1 MCVLGDI
8 PGMKDE
14 SIHESERRRSRRGIA
29 SYFRRLAGALDRGE
43 RAPIDNEQTVTIDPP
58 ADTDFDVNV
67 EREGDTVSVEIE
79 MAWEEQE
86 GDVEVDVVASKAT
99 FEVYEDTSA
108 RWRWRLRHDNGNI
121 IADSSEGYA
130 SKQKAKQGL
139 ASVQSNAPSAYVE
152 DQSEDDPEPDATDGG
167 SDATFEI
174 FEDSAGKWRWRLRHD
189 NGNIIADGGQG
200 YASKQKAKQGLGS
213 VRQNA
218 PGAPVESV
226 EG

>member
-1 MCVLGDI
+1 MDE
-8 PGMKDE
+8 E

-29 SYFRRLAGALDRGE
+29 SYFRRLARALDRGE
-43 RAPIDNEQTVTIDPP
+43 RVAVDEDRTVTVDPP
-58 ADTDFDVNV
+58 ADTDFQVDVG
-67 EREGDTVSVEIE
+67 RAGDTVSVEVG
-79 MAWEEQE
+79 MAWEEEE
-86 GDVEVDVVASKAT
+86 GDVRVDVVASKAT
-99 FEVYEDTSA
+99 FEVYEDSA
-108 RWRWRLRHDNGNI
+108 EQWRWRLEHVNGNI

-152 DQSEDDPEPDATDGG
+152 DQSEDDPEPDATEGG

-174 FEDSAGKWRWRLRHD
+174 FADTGGKWRWRLRHD

-200 YASKQKAKQGLGS
+200 YASKQKAKQGLNS
-213 VRQNA
+213 VRQNV
-218 PGAPVESV
+218 PGAPVEHV